1 MRKRIQQCFIFLF
14 VLSVFSSQFVHMAWS
29 QSLDST
35 YGTNY
40 ILYGGPEVTF
50 NLTSEN
56 NYSDSIM
63 LYGSSGITT
72 VTCKLAGGV
81 AGVDRLYGVIIFWNG
96 TNNVQSIKASNLS
109 ITNGSVLKSRTFYSK
124 GFLIDG
130 LSSNVGSSEV
140 GVCNIPSG
148 VNKVMVKTKGL
159 QAFFYDRDFWIS
171 TGELYGSIRL

>member
-1 MRKRIQQCFIFLF
+1 
-14 VLSVFSSQFVHMAWS
+14 MAWS

-72 VTCKLAGGV
+72 VTCKLAGSV
-81 AGVDRLYGVIIFWNG
+81 AGVDRLCMG
-96 TNNVQSIKASNLS
+96 
-109 ITNGSVLKSRTFYSK
+109 
-124 GFLIDG
+124 
-130 LSSNVGSSEV
+130 
-140 GVCNIPSG
+140 
-148 VNKVMVKTKGL
+148 
-159 QAFFYDRDFWIS
+159 
-171 TGELYGSIRL
+171 